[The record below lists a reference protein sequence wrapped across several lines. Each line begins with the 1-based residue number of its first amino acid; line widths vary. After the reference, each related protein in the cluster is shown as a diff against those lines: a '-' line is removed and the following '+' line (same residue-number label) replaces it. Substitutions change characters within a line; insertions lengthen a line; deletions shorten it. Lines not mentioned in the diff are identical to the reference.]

1 MDDAGKVL
9 EFAEGIA
16 KDLNEKKK
24 DKNGPKIEIPKNKF
38 LSLARCSGAVI
49 NPMAATLGGIVGQE
63 VLKACSGK
71 FTPIQQ
77 LFYIDTVESLPPV
90 ATNLLFP
97 YAILKYPFDLLPSN
111 LICDQSL
118 LFFE

>member
-1 MDDAGKVL
+1 MQNSILFPSSLDDFVND
-9 EFAEGIA
+9 EFQFIPSS
-16 KDLNEKKK
+16 DSI
-24 DKNGPKIEIPKNKF
+24 KI
-38 LSLARCSGAVI
+38 
-49 NPMAATLGGIVGQE
+49 
-63 VLKACSGK
+63 
-71 FTPIQQ
+71 
-77 LFYIDTVESLPPV
+77 VESVVSLPPV